1 MRKSGKVRRSG
12 SGLIGAGALVI
23 ALVIGLV
30 IGAAGRAEA
39 RLLGFHGTLS
49 LQVGPLA
56 EIRVIGS
63 GTAILNQSTGGL
75 GGHLDTIRLATP
87 NLIAGTVKSVP
98 ITGVPL
104 LVSLAGTVALGTGVL
119 APISGG
125 TGVLTQNVLPVAGTV
140 RLCLL
145 FAGCPSFLPIPLTVG
160 GTRGVGIGGLVT
172 INTFGAGGI
181 KISLFHAPWT
191 VKTAFITGVP
201 TPGGSTTTLSSV
213 VGFAHGPASGTS
225 STQNVGGV
233 IQLVAPTLV
242 LSSNADLNGI
252 PIFSVLTLR
261 FVPEPGTLVLF
272 GMGIAG
278 LGVAFRR
285 RSQSNV
291 GR

>member
-12 SGLIGAGALVI
+12 SGVVDAGALVI
-23 ALVIGLV
+23 ALAIALV
-30 IGAAGRAEA
+30 IGAAGPADA
-39 RLLGFHGTLS
+39 RVLGFHGTLS

-63 GTAILNQSTGGL
+63 GPAILNQSTGGL
-75 GGHLDTIRLATP
+75 GGHLDTIRFATP

-104 LVSLAGTVALGTGVL
+104 LVSLEGTVTLGTGVL

-125 TGVLTQNVLPVAGTV
+125 AGVLIQNALPIAGTV

-145 FAGCPSFLPIPLTVG
+145 FMGCPSALSIPLTVG
-160 GTRGVGIGGLVT
+160 GTRGAGIGGLVT
-172 INTFGAGGI
+172 LNTFGAVGI
-181 KISLFHAPWT
+181 KISLIHAPWT

-213 VGFAHGPASGTS
+213 VGFAHGPASETS
-225 STQNVGGV
+225 STRNVSGV

-242 LSSNADLNGI
+242 LSNNEDLNGV

-261 FVPEPGTLVLF
+261 FVPEPGTLGLF

-285 RSQSNV
+285 RSQSNI
-291 GR
+291 G